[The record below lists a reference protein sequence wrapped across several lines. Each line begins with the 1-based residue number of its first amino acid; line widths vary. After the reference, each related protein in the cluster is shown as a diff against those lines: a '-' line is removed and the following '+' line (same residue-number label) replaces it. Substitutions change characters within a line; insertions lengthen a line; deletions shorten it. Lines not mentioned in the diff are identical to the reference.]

1 MIFVENIKKKST
13 TLLKLYPEAIIID
26 VTSNSTG
33 EYVKLSPFYPHG
45 SIPVPFSDNVFS
57 YSVEGVW
64 QGLKVF
70 NNEGIDIS
78 CFSNK
83 SMSNLKRTIKKFGV
97 PLGHKKGIEGRDL
110 FDYLTAR
117 KLIYV
122 PTYYWMLENKAT
134 EEIEKLCNIVLSND
148 IVFLDFDTNSDIE
161 NLNKPL
167 SHASLIKKFIELK
180 HPQIIDKRFTYP
192 KSKKKSNTKFIS
204 NIIDTIQLEINF

>member
-1 MIFVENIKKKST
+1 LIHLTDIPK
-13 TLLKLYPEAIIID
+13 
-26 VTSNSTG
+26 
-33 EYVKLSPFYPHG
+33 PFPKG
-45 SIPVPFSDNVFS
+45 AKNV
-57 YSVEGVW
+57 V
-64 QGLKVF
+64 
-70 NNEGIDIS
+70 D
-78 CFSNK
+78 
-83 SMSNLKRTIKKFGV
+83 
-97 PLGHKKGIEGRDL
+97 
-110 FDYLTAR
+110 
-117 KLIYV
+117 V

-192 KSKKKSNTKFIS
+192 KSKKKSNTKVIS